1 MPYYT
6 THSAIRAQLNTDL
19 TDDDALLFR
28 LSQIAARRVV
38 EYCGQNFDEQWATY
52 GFSAQVGRGEA
63 LLYLEQRPL
72 LEATAITNGD
82 GSAVTSAQF
91 DALPKYT
98 YPKYGIRLKQGLY
111 WLTES
116 GTPCLPYSMDYAED
130 AITIA
135 GKWGYVP
142 HWGSAWRTT
151 TLTLGA
157 AATSSATSLT
167 LNASAD
173 GILDAGNVIRIS
185 NGTTY
190 EQMAITAPYTGLT
203 TTITVERAVNGTTAL
218 SFAGT
223 EAVQVFVMDELIKHA
238 TTLLTVSYYQS
249 RGNPTGVLVS
259 GAGGIEVRFAS
270 DMPDKVKMILQPPYW
285 AWFRGQL

>member
-1 MPYYT
+1 MYK
-6 THSAIRAQLNTDL
+6 RQ
-19 TDDDALLFR
+19 
-28 LSQIAARRVV
+28 
-38 EYCGQNFDEQWATY
+38 
-52 GFSAQVGRGEA
+52 
-63 LLYLEQRPL
+63 
-72 LEATAITNGD
+72 
-82 GSAVTSAQF
+82 
-91 DALPKYT
+91 
-98 YPKYGIRLKQGLY
+98 
-111 WLTES
+111 
-116 GTPCLPYSMDYAED
+116 
-130 AITIA
+130 
-135 GKWGYVP
+135 
-142 HWGSAWRTT
+142 
-151 TLTLGA
+151 
-157 AATSSATSLT
+157 
-167 LNASAD
+167 
-173 GILDAGNVIRIS
+173 ILDAGNVIRIS